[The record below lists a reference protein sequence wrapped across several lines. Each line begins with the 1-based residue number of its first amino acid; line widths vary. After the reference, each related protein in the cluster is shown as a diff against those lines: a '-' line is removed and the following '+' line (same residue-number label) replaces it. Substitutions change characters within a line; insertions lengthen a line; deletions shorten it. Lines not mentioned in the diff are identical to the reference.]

1 MGRDRINSRA
11 RTLVTDDGAV
21 FVSIIQGEQIHLG
34 ITLDWLTNLTGY
46 TMLSKVVEADMAGSL
61 NAANLPVDVK
71 TGGQVVDL
79 TIIDTVTTDNS
90 FVLVIPQ
97 TLITDWA
104 AQPEPEAPVYGWL
117 DLEVADTGT
126 GAAQQV
132 WKPFRGLVEVRFSP
146 TEEASS

>member
-11 RTLVTDDGAV
+11 RTLITDDGAV
-21 FVSIIQGEQIHLG
+21 FVSIIQGEQIHLEF
-34 ITLDWLTNLTGY
+34 TLDWVTSLEGY
-46 TMLSKVVEADMAGSL
+46 TILSKVIEADMAGSL

-71 TGGQVVDL
+71 AGGQVVDL

-90 FVLVIPQ
+90 FILVIPQ
-97 TLITDWA
+97 TLTTGWA
-104 AQPEPEAPVYGWL
+104 AQPEPEVPVFGWI

-132 WKPFRGLVEVRFSP
+132 WKPFRGLIEVRFSP

>member
-11 RTLVTDDGAV
+11 RSLVTDDGAV
-21 FVSIIQGEQIHLG
+21 FVSIIQGEQIHLR

-104 AQPEPEAPVYGWL
+104 AQPEPEVPVYGWL